1 MTDILHKMPDS
12 SFRFS
17 IDRGGTFTD
26 VYAEVPGEPGFR
38 VVKLLSEDPQN
49 YADAPREGIRRIM
62 ESVNGK
68 SLPKESV
75 SGPSSFSAENIEWI
89 RMGTTVATN
98 ALLERKGE
106 KTVLVTTKGFR
117 DLLQIGNQ
125 SRPKIFDLEI
135 RKLELLYEEVIEVD
149 ERVRILKKASSERNI
164 SAPEI
169 VEGTTGERFEVLT
182 KPNLKELRNQ
192 LKNIYKKG
200 IRAVA
205 VVFLHSYAFKEHECQ
220 VGEIARDI
228 GFNQISLSHEVM
240 PMVKMVARGDT
251 TTVDAY
257 LTPHIRNYLD
267 SFRSGFSDNL
277 KNTKLFFMQ
286 SDGGLTDSANFNGS
300 NAILSGPAGGVVGY
314 AMTTELGQPVIG
326 FDMGGTSTDVSRYGD
341 DYELVHETETAGVRI
356 QAPQMYIETVAA
368 GGGSRLF
375 FRNGLFEVGPE
386 SAGAHPGPVCYRKG
400 GHLAVTDVNL
410 MLGRLHP
417 DYFPKIFGTN
427 ENEALDLE
435 ASRKVI
441 KKLTAEINKYSK
453 KKNLPDMAPE
463 EVALGFLRV
472 ANEVMVRPIREIS
485 VMRGFDIKEHALAC
499 FGGAAGQHA
508 CAIARELGISKIFI
522 HRFAGILSAYGMG
535 LADIVVEKQQPSA
548 SILSEG
554 ETDIIQKKLQK
565 KLDSLADE
573 AKKELIKQGYK
584 PEQIQIICY
593 LNLRYQGTDTAMMIP
608 EPDRKGSLHSEA
620 AKERFKSSKS
630 SQDLKGNIQTHPDYV
645 KAFRKIYRREFGF
658 DLIGREI
665 IVDDLRVRAV
675 AKSPGLEKF
684 PLAKQSGSPVP
695 ENHTRCYFISEE
707 SGTGSWHDTPIF
719 MLEKLGAGM
728 SIDGPAIVMQDT
740 STILIEPGCSSEITQ
755 YGDIVITVATKSYLE
770 IGTQADPVQVSIF
783 GNLFMS
789 IAEQMGRTLQRT
801 AISTNIKERLDF
813 SCAIFDETGG
823 LVANAPHQPVHLG
836 AMSEAVRQQAKLQG
850 KLLKRGDVLL
860 TNHPI
865 AGGSHLPDITVITPV
880 WQVQGSGAAENRS
893 SFNRPI
899 FYVASRGHHADIGG
913 ISPGSMPP
921 FSRELKEEGACIKT
935 FKLVENGVFNEEGIT
950 VLLQS
955 PGKIK
960 RKSGETAIS
969 GTRLLSDNLSDL
981 RAQVA
986 ANQRGIDLL
995 LEMVEH
1001 FTMEKTP
1008 GLQIVQAYMHHIQ
1021 SNAEEAVRNMLK
1033 ELSLREGLAEVDTVE
1048 ASDFLDDGSELF
1060 LRLTIDRRDGSA
1072 IFDFTGTGPE
1082 LWGNLN
1088 APRAVTH
1095 SAILYSLR
1103 CLIDQGIPL
1112 NQGCL
1117 NPIKVIIEE
1126 GSLLAPSENAAV
1138 VGGNVLTSQR
1148 ITDVILKAFR
1158 ACAASQGCMNN
1169 FTFGNDNFGYY
1180 ETIGGGAGAG
1190 PDWHG
1195 QSGVHTH
1202 MTNTRITDPE
1212 ILERRYPVMLRE
1224 FSIRN
1229 NSGGSGIYSGGNG
1242 LVREVEF
1249 LEPLNTAIL
1258 SERRVHQP
1266 YGLNGGEPGRCG
1278 RNLFIRNDGS
1288 MLHLGGKNEISAEPG
1303 DRIRI
1308 ETPGGGGYGKK

>member
-1 MTDILHKMPDS
+1 MADP

-26 VYAEVPGEPGFR
+26 VYAEVPGESGFR

-49 YADAPREGIRRIM
+49 YPDAPREGIRRIL
-62 ESVNGK
+62 EAVTGETF
-68 SLPKESV
+68 PKES
-75 SGPSSFSAENIEWI
+75 FNADKIEWI

-98 ALLERKGE
+98 ALLERKGA
-106 KTVLVTTKGFR
+106 KTTLVTTKGFC

-135 RKLELLYEEVIEVD
+135 SKLDLLYEEVVEVD
-149 ERVRILKKASSERNI
+149 ERVRIVREDEKNSQDSRL
-164 SAPEI
+164 EI
-169 VEGTTGERFEVLT
+169 VEGTTGEEFAVLAKPDLAVVRQELNAVFE
-182 KPNLKELRNQ
+182 
-192 LKNIYKKG
+192 KG

-205 VVFLHSYAFKEHECQ
+205 VVFLHAYAFPEHERQ
-220 VGEIARDI
+220 IGVIAREI
-228 GFNQISLSHEVM
+228 GFEQISLSHEVM

-257 LTPHIRNYLD
+257 LTPHIRNYLQ

-277 KNTKLFFMQ
+277 ENSQLLFMQ
-286 SDGGLTDSANFNGS
+286 SDGGLTDSGKFKGS

-314 AMTTELGQPVIG
+314 AVTTDLGQPVIG
-326 FDMGGTSTDVSRYGD
+326 FDMGGTSTDVSRFGD

-356 QAPQMYIETVAA
+356 QAPQMHIKTVAA

-386 SAGAHPGPVCYRKG
+386 SAGAHPGPVCYRKDG
-400 GHLAVTDVNL
+400 YLAVTDANL
-410 MLGRLHP
+410 VLGRLHP
-417 DYFPKIFGTN
+417 NYFPKIFGPN
-427 ENEALDLE
+427 ENEALDLD
-435 ASRKVI
+435 ASRKAFEKI
-441 KKLTAEINKYSK
+441 TAEINAYSK
-453 KKNLPDMAPE
+453 ERELPEMSQE

-499 FGGAAGQHA
+499 FGGAGGQHA
-508 CAIARELGISKIFI
+508 CSIARELGISKIFI
-522 HRFAGILSAYGMG
+522 HRFSGILSAYGMG
-535 LADIVVEKQQPSA
+535 LADIVVEKQEPSA
-548 SILSEG
+548 LVLPENKEG
-554 ETDIIQKKLQK
+554 EVFKNLLKNLEKLSS
-565 KLDSLADE
+565 D
-573 AKKELIKQGYK
+573 AKTELLGQGYK
-584 PEQIQIICY
+584 AEQIEIKRY
-593 LNLRYQGTDTAMMIP
+593 LNLRYQGTDTALMTS
-608 EPDRKGSLHSEA
+608 EPDEVLNYDTANTNCELAVSESSSELQKNS
-620 AKERFKSSKS
+620 AKF
-630 SQDLKGNIQTHPDYV
+630 PDYV
-645 KAFRKIYRREFGF
+645 GAFRQTYLREFGF
-658 DLIGREI
+658 DLTGRKI

-675 AKSPGLEKF
+675 AKSPGLQKY
-684 PLAKQSGSPVP
+684 PLAKKDGTP
-695 ENHTRCYFISEE
+695 EAVDQTKCYFMSES
-707 SGTGSWHDTPIF
+707 SGCGAWQETPIYR
-719 MLEKLGAGM
+719 LENLGAGQQLQ
-728 SIDGPAIVMQDT
+728 GPAIVMQNT
-740 STILIEPGCSSEITQ
+740 STILVEPECTAEITE
-755 YGDIVITVATKSYLE
+755 YGDVVLSVETKTFKE

-801 AISTNIKERLDF
+801 AISTNIKERHDF
-813 SCAIFDETGG
+813 SCAIFDDTGG

-836 AMSEAVRQQAKLQG
+836 AMSEAVRQQVKLQG
-850 KLLKRGDVLL
+850 KTLKEGDVLL

-865 AGGSHLPDITVITPV
+865 AGGSHLPDITIVTPV
-880 WQVQGSGAAENRS
+880 WQNGKA
-893 SFNRPI
+893 I
-899 FYVASRGHHADIGG
+899 FYIASRGHHADIGG

-935 FKLVENGVFNEEGIT
+935 FKLVENGFFNEAGIT
-950 VLLQS
+950 ERLLA
-955 PGKIK
+955 PGKIT
-960 RKSGETAIS
+960 RKTGEPAIS

-981 RAQVA
+981 KAQVA

-1001 FTMEKTP
+1001 YTLEV
-1008 GLQIVQAYMHHIQ
+1008 VQAYMQHIQ
-1021 SNAEEAVRNMLK
+1021 TNAEEAVRNMLK
-1033 ELSLREGLAEVDTVE
+1033 ALSKREGLAEVDIVN
-1048 ASDFLDDGSELF
+1048 ANDFLDDGSEIV

-1103 CLIDQGIPL
+1103 CLVDQEIPL

-1117 NPIKVIIEE
+1117 NPIQVIIED

-1169 FTFGNDNFGYY
+1169 FTFGNENFGYY

-1224 FSIRN
+1224 FSIRK
-1229 NSGGSGIYSGGNG
+1229 NSGGSGKFIGGDG

-1249 LEPLNTAIL
+1249 LEPLNAAIL
-1258 SERRVHQP
+1258 SERRVHRP
-1266 YGLNGGEPGRCG
+1266 YGLNGGESGKSG
-1278 RNLFIRNDGS
+1278 RNLFFRKDGTT
-1288 MLHLGGKNEISAEPG
+1288 LFLGGKNEIHAEAG
-1303 DRIRI
+1303 ERIRI
-1308 ETPGGGGYGKK
+1308 ETPGGGGYGKSDS

>member
-1 MTDILHKMPDS
+1 MVSS

-26 VYAEVPGEPGFR
+26 VYAEVPGESGFR

-49 YADAPREGIRRIM
+49 YPDAPREGMRRIL
-62 ESVNGK
+62 EAVTGETF
-68 SLPKESV
+68 PKES
-75 SGPSSFSAENIEWI
+75 FNADKIEWI

-98 ALLERKGE
+98 ALLERKGA
-106 KTVLVTTKGFR
+106 KTTLVTTKGFR

-135 RKLELLYEEVIEVD
+135 SKLDLLYEEVVEVD
-149 ERVRILKKASSERNI
+149 ERVRIVREDEKSSHN
-164 SAPEI
+164 SGLEI
-169 VEGTTGERFEVLT
+169 VEGTTGEKFAVLAKPDLAVVRQELNAVFE
-182 KPNLKELRNQ
+182 
-192 LKNIYKKG
+192 KG

-205 VVFLHSYAFKEHECQ
+205 VVFLHAYAFPEHERQ
-220 VGEIARDI
+220 IGVIAREI
-228 GFNQISLSHEVM
+228 GFEQISLSHEVM

-257 LTPHIRNYLD
+257 LTPHIRNYLQ

-277 KNTKLFFMQ
+277 EKTQLLFMQ
-286 SDGGLTDSANFNGS
+286 SDGGLTDSGKFKGS

-314 AMTTELGQPVIG
+314 AVTTDLGQPVIG

-356 QAPQMYIETVAA
+356 QAPQMHIKTVAA

-386 SAGAHPGPVCYRKG
+386 SAGAHPGPVCYRKEG
-400 GHLAVTDVNL
+400 YLAVTDANL
-410 MLGRLHP
+410 VLGRLHP
-417 DYFPKIFGTN
+417 QYFPKIFGPN
-427 ENEALDLE
+427 ENEALDLD
-435 ASRKVI
+435 ASRNAFEKI
-441 KKLTAEINKYSK
+441 TAEINEYSK
-453 KKNLPDMAPE
+453 ERELPEMSLE

-499 FGGAAGQHA
+499 FGGAGGQHA
-508 CAIARELGISKIFI
+508 CSIARELGISKIFI
-522 HRFAGILSAYGMG
+522 HRFSGILSAYGMG
-535 LADIVVEKQQPSA
+535 LADIVVEKQEPSA
-548 SILSEG
+548 HVLPENKENDVFKNLLKNLEKLSSDAKTE
-554 ETDIIQKKLQK
+554 L
-565 KLDSLADE
+565 LA
-573 AKKELIKQGYK
+573 QGYK
-584 PEQIQIICY
+584 AEQIEIKRY
-593 LNLRYQGTDTAMMIP
+593 LNLRYQGTDTALMIS
-608 EPDRKGSLHSEA
+608 EPDEVSNYDTGNTNCELGISE
-620 AKERFKSSKS
+620 SSSELQKNTT
-630 SQDLKGNIQTHPDYV
+630 KFPDYV
-645 KAFRKIYRREFGF
+645 SAFRQTYLREFGF
-658 DLIGREI
+658 DLTGREI

-675 AKSPGLEKF
+675 AKSPGLQKY
-684 PLAKQSGSPVP
+684 PLAKKDGTPGAVEQ
-695 ENHTRCYFISEE
+695 TKCYFMSES
-707 SGTGSWHDTPIF
+707 SGCGAWQETPIYR
-719 MLEKLGAGM
+719 LENLGAGQQLR
-728 SIDGPAIVMQDT
+728 GPVIVMQNT
-740 STILIEPGCSSEITQ
+740 STILVEPGCSAEITE
-755 YGDIVITVATKSYLE
+755 YGDVVLSVETRTFRE

-801 AISTNIKERLDF
+801 AISTNIKERHDF

-836 AMSEAVRQQAKLQG
+836 AMSEAVRQQVKLQG
-850 KLLKRGDVLL
+850 KTLKVGDVLL

-865 AGGSHLPDITVITPV
+865 AGGSHLPDITVVTPV
-880 WQVQGSGAAENRS
+880 WQNGEA
-893 SFNRPI
+893 I
-899 FYVASRGHHADIGG
+899 FYIASRGHHADIGG

-921 FSRELKEEGACIKT
+921 FSRTLKEEGACIKT
-935 FKLVENGVFNEEGIT
+935 FKLVENGIFNEAGIT
-950 VLLQS
+950 ELLLA
-955 PGKIK
+955 PGKIT
-960 RKSGETAIS
+960 RKPGEPAIS

-981 RAQVA
+981 KAQVA
-986 ANQRGIDLL
+986 ANQRGVDLQ

-1001 FTMEKTP
+1001 YSLEV
-1008 GLQIVQAYMHHIQ
+1008 VQAYMHHIQ
-1021 SNAEEAVRNMLK
+1021 TNAEEAVRNMLK
-1033 ELSLREGLAEVDTVE
+1033 ALSEREGLAEVDTVK
-1048 ASDFLDDGSELF
+1048 ANDFLDDGSEIILH
-1060 LRLTIDRRDGSA
+1060 LTIDRRDGSA

-1103 CLIDQGIPL
+1103 CLIDQEIPL

-1117 NPIKVIIEE
+1117 NPIQVIIED

-1169 FTFGNDNFGYY
+1169 FTFGNENFGYY
-1180 ETIGGGAGAG
+1180 ETMGGGAGAG
-1190 PDWHG
+1190 PHWHG

-1224 FSIRN
+1224 FSVRK
-1229 NSGGSGIYSGGNG
+1229 NSGGSGKFIGGDG

-1249 LEPLNTAIL
+1249 LEPLNAAIL

-1266 YGLNGGEPGRCG
+1266 YGLNSGEPGKSG
-1278 RNLFIRNDGS
+1278 LNLFFRKDGTI
-1288 MLHLGGKNEISAEPG
+1288 LFLGGKNEIHAETG

-1308 ETPGGGGYGKK
+1308 ETPGGGGYGRPDSF

>member
-1 MTDILHKMPDS
+1 MTAP

-26 VYAEVPGEPGFR
+26 VYAEVPGESGFR

-49 YADAPREGIRRIM
+49 YPDAPREGIRRIL
-62 ESVNGK
+62 ESVTGETF
-68 SLPKESV
+68 PKES
-75 SGPSSFSAENIEWI
+75 FNAEKIEWI

-98 ALLERKGE
+98 ALLERKGA
-106 KTVLVTTKGFR
+106 KTALVTTKGFR

-125 SRPKIFDLEI
+125 SRAKIFDLKI
-135 RKLELLYEEVIEVD
+135 QKLDLLYEEVIEVN
-149 ERVRILKKASSERNI
+149 ERVRIFKNSGNSKLDSGL
-164 SAPEI
+164 EI
-169 VEGTTGERFEVLT
+169 VEGTTGEQFAVLAKPDLVVVRQELKAVFE
-182 KPNLKELRNQ
+182 
-192 LKNIYKKG
+192 KG

-205 VVFLHSYAFKEHECQ
+205 VVFLHAYAFPEHERQ
-220 VGEIARDI
+220 IGVIAREI
-228 GFNQISLSHEVM
+228 GFEQISLSHEVM

-257 LTPHIRNYLD
+257 LTPHIRNYLE

-277 KNTKLFFMQ
+277 EKTQLLFMQ
-286 SDGGLTDSANFNGS
+286 SDGGLTDSGNFKGS

-314 AMTTELGQPVIG
+314 AMTTDLGQPVIG

-356 QAPQMYIETVAA
+356 QAPQMHIKTVAA

-386 SAGAHPGPVCYRKG
+386 SAGAHPGPVCYRKDG
-400 GHLAVTDVNL
+400 YLAVTDANL
-410 MLGRLHP
+410 VLGRLHP
-417 DYFPKIFGTN
+417 EYFPKIFGTN

-435 ASRKVI
+435 ASRKSFEKI
-441 KKLTAEINKYSK
+441 TAEINVYSRERD
-453 KKNLPDMAPE
+453 LPELSKE

-485 VMRGFDIKEHALAC
+485 VMRGFDIKEHVLAC
-499 FGGAAGQHA
+499 FGGAGGQHA
-508 CAIARELGISKIFI
+508 CSIARELGLSKIFI
-522 HRFAGILSAYGMG
+522 HRFSGILSAYGMG
-535 LADIVVEKQQPSA
+535 LADIVVEKQEPA
-548 SILSEG
+548 ALVLTE
-554 ETDIIQKKLQK
+554 DKKDNGLK
-565 KLDSLADE
+565 NLLINLENLAAD
-573 AKKELIKQGYK
+573 AKTELLAQGYK
-584 PEQIQIICY
+584 TEQIEIKRY
-593 LNLRYQGTDTAMMIP
+593 LNLRYQGTDTALMIP
-608 EPDRKGSLHSEA
+608 EADSVSNYDTGIANCELGISESSPELQKN
-620 AKERFKSSKS
+620 AKKF
-630 SQDLKGNIQTHPDYV
+630 PDYV
-645 KAFRKIYRREFGF
+645 STFRETYRREFGF
-658 DLIGREI
+658 ELTGREI

-675 AKSPGLEKF
+675 AKSPGLQKF
-684 PLAKQSGSPVP
+684 TLAKKDGTPEAVDQTKCYFMSESSGS
-695 ENHTRCYFISEE
+695 
-707 SGTGSWHDTPIF
+707 GSWQQTPIYR
-719 MLEKLGAGM
+719 LENLGAGQHFQ
-728 SIDGPAIVMQDT
+728 GPAIVMQNT
-740 STILIEPGCSSEITQ
+740 STILVEPGCTAEITE
-755 YGDIVITVATKSYLE
+755 YGDVVLNVETKTFRE

-801 AISTNIKERLDF
+801 AISTNIKERHDF
-813 SCAIFDETGG
+813 SCAIFDESGG

-836 AMSEAVRQQAKLQG
+836 AMSEAVRQQVKLQG
-850 KLLKRGDVLL
+850 KMLKVGDVLL

-865 AGGSHLPDITVITPV
+865 AGGSHLPDITIVTPV
-880 WQVQGSGAAENRS
+880 WKDGKA
-893 SFNRPI
+893 I
-899 FYVASRGHHADIGG
+899 FYIASRGHHADIGG

-935 FKLVENGVFNEEGIT
+935 FKLVENGIFNEAGIT
-950 VLLQS
+950 ELLLA

-960 RKSGETAIS
+960 RNPGEPAIS

-981 RAQVA
+981 KAQVA

-1001 FTMEKTP
+1001 YSLEV
-1008 GLQIVQAYMHHIQ
+1008 VQAYMHHIQ
-1021 SNAEEAVRNMLK
+1021 TNAEEAVRNMLK
-1033 ELSLREGLAEVDTVE
+1033 ALSKREGLAEVDTVE
-1048 ASDFLDDGSELF
+1048 ANDFLDDGSEIV

-1072 IFDFTGTGPE
+1072 IFDFSGTGPE

-1103 CLIDQGIPL
+1103 CLIDQEIPL

-1117 NPIKVIIEE
+1117 NPIQVIIED

-1169 FTFGNDNFGYY
+1169 FTFGNENFGYY
-1180 ETIGGGAGAG
+1180 ETMGGGAGAG

-1212 ILERRYPVMLRE
+1212 ILERRYPVMLCE
-1224 FSIRN
+1224 FSIRK
-1229 NSGGSGIYSGGNG
+1229 NSGGSGKFKGGDG

-1249 LEPLNTAIL
+1249 LEPLNAAIL
-1258 SERRVHQP
+1258 SERRVHRP
-1266 YGLNGGEPGRCG
+1266 YGLNGGESGKCG
-1278 RNLFIRNDGS
+1278 RNLFFRKDGS
-1288 MLHLGGKNEISAEPG
+1288 TLFLGGKNEIRAEAG
-1303 DRIRI
+1303 ERIRI
-1308 ETPGGGGYGKK
+1308 ETPGGGGYGKVDS

>member
-1 MTDILHKMPDS
+1 MVSS

-26 VYAEVPGEPGFR
+26 VYAEVPGESGFR

-49 YADAPREGIRRIM
+49 YPDAPREGIRRIL
-62 ESVNGK
+62 EAVTGETF
-68 SLPKESV
+68 PKES
-75 SGPSSFSAENIEWI
+75 FNADKIEWI

-98 ALLERKGE
+98 ALLERKGA
-106 KTVLVTTKGFR
+106 KTTLVTTKGFR

-135 RKLELLYEEVIEVD
+135 SKLDLLYEEVVEVD
-149 ERVRILKKASSERNI
+149 ERVRIVREDEKSSHD
-164 SAPEI
+164 SGLEI
-169 VEGTTGERFEVLT
+169 LEGTTGEKFAVLAKPDLAVVRQELNAVFE
-182 KPNLKELRNQ
+182 
-192 LKNIYKKG
+192 KG

-205 VVFLHSYAFKEHECQ
+205 VVFLHAYAFPEHERQ
-220 VGEIARDI
+220 IGVIAREI
-228 GFNQISLSHEVM
+228 GFEQISLSHEVM

-257 LTPHIRNYLD
+257 LTPHIRNYLQ

-277 KNTKLFFMQ
+277 EKTQLLFMQ
-286 SDGGLTDSANFNGS
+286 SDGGLTDSGKFKGS

-314 AMTTELGQPVIG
+314 AVTTDLGQPVIG

-356 QAPQMYIETVAA
+356 QAPQMHIKTVAA

-386 SAGAHPGPVCYRKG
+386 SAGAHPGPVCYRKEG
-400 GHLAVTDVNL
+400 YLAVTDANL
-410 MLGRLHP
+410 VLGRLHP
-417 DYFPKIFGTN
+417 QYFPKIFGPN
-427 ENEALDLE
+427 ENEALDLD
-435 ASRKVI
+435 ASRNAFEKI
-441 KKLTAEINKYSK
+441 TAEINEYSK
-453 KKNLPDMAPE
+453 ERELPEMSLE

-485 VMRGFDIKEHALAC
+485 VMRGFDIKEHVLAC
-499 FGGAAGQHA
+499 FGGAGGQHA
-508 CAIARELGISKIFI
+508 CSIARELGISKIFI
-522 HRFAGILSAYGMG
+522 HRFSGILSAYGMG
-535 LADIVVEKQQPSA
+535 LADIVVEKQEPSA
-548 SILSEG
+548 LVLPENKENDVFKNLLKNLEKLSSDAKTE
-554 ETDIIQKKLQK
+554 L
-565 KLDSLADE
+565 LA
-573 AKKELIKQGYK
+573 QGYK
-584 PEQIQIICY
+584 AEQIEIKRY
-593 LNLRYQGTDTAMMIP
+593 LNLRYQGTDTALMIS
-608 EPDRKGSLHSEA
+608 EPDKVSNYDTGNTNCELGISESSSELQKNT
-620 AKERFKSSKS
+620 AKF
-630 SQDLKGNIQTHPDYV
+630 PDYV
-645 KAFRKIYRREFGF
+645 SAFRQTYLREFGF
-658 DLIGREI
+658 DLTGREI

-675 AKSPGLEKF
+675 AKSPGLQKY
-684 PLAKQSGSPVP
+684 PLAEKDGTPGAVEQ
-695 ENHTRCYFISEE
+695 TKCYFMSES
-707 SGTGSWHDTPIF
+707 SGCGAWQETPIYL
-719 MLEKLGAGM
+719 LENLGAGQQLR
-728 SIDGPAIVMQDT
+728 GPVIVMQNT
-740 STILIEPGCSSEITQ
+740 STILVEPGCSAEVTE
-755 YGDIVITVATKSYLE
+755 YGDVVLSVETRTFRE

-801 AISTNIKERLDF
+801 AISTNIKERHDF

-836 AMSEAVRQQAKLQG
+836 AMSEAVRQQVKLQG
-850 KLLKRGDVLL
+850 ETLKVGDVLL

-865 AGGSHLPDITVITPV
+865 AGGSHLPDITVVTPV
-880 WQVQGSGAAENRS
+880 WQNGEA
-893 SFNRPI
+893 I
-899 FYVASRGHHADIGG
+899 FYIASRGHHADIGG

-921 FSRELKEEGACIKT
+921 FSRTLKEEGACIKT
-935 FKLVENGVFNEEGIT
+935 FKLVENGIFNEAGIT
-950 VLLQS
+950 ELLQA
-955 PGKIK
+955 PGKIT
-960 RKSGETAIS
+960 RKPGEPAIS

-981 RAQVA
+981 KAQVA
-986 ANQRGIDLL
+986 ANQRGVDLL

-1001 FTMEKTP
+1001 YSLEV
-1008 GLQIVQAYMHHIQ
+1008 VQAYMHHIQ
-1021 SNAEEAVRNMLK
+1021 TNAEEAVRSMLK
-1033 ELSLREGLAEVDTVE
+1033 ALSVREGLAEVDTVK
-1048 ASDFLDDGSELF
+1048 ANDFLDDGSEIVL
-1060 LRLTIDRRDGSA
+1060 LLTIDHRDGSA
-1072 IFDFTGTGPE
+1072 IFDFSGTGPE

-1103 CLIDQGIPL
+1103 CLIDQEIPL

-1117 NPIKVIIEE
+1117 NPIQVIIED

-1169 FTFGNDNFGYY
+1169 FTFGNENFGYY
-1180 ETIGGGAGAG
+1180 ETMGGGAGAG

-1224 FSIRN
+1224 FSVRK
-1229 NSGGSGIYSGGNG
+1229 NSGGSGKFIGGDG

-1249 LEPLNTAIL
+1249 LEELNAAIL

-1266 YGLNGGEPGRCG
+1266 YGQNGGEPGKSG
-1278 RNLFIRNDGS
+1278 LNLFFRKDGTI
-1288 MLHLGGKNEISAEPG
+1288 LFLGGKNEIHAETG

-1308 ETPGGGGYGKK
+1308 ETPGGGGYGRPDSF

>member
-1 MTDILHKMPDS
+1 MVSS

-26 VYAEVPGEPGFR
+26 VYAEVPGESGFR

-49 YADAPREGIRRIM
+49 YPDAPREGMRRIL
-62 ESVNGK
+62 EAVTGETF
-68 SLPKESV
+68 PKES
-75 SGPSSFSAENIEWI
+75 FNADKIEWI

-98 ALLERKGE
+98 ALLERKGA
-106 KTVLVTTKGFR
+106 KTTLVTTKGFR

-135 RKLELLYEEVIEVD
+135 SKLDLLYEEVVEVD
-149 ERVRILKKASSERNI
+149 ERVRIVREDEKSSHN
-164 SAPEI
+164 SGLEI
-169 VEGTTGERFEVLT
+169 VEGTTGEKFAILAKPDLAVVRQELNAVFE
-182 KPNLKELRNQ
+182 
-192 LKNIYKKG
+192 KG

-205 VVFLHSYAFKEHECQ
+205 VVFLHAYAFPEHERQ
-220 VGEIARDI
+220 IGVIAREI
-228 GFNQISLSHEVM
+228 GFEQISLSHEVM

-257 LTPHIRNYLD
+257 LTPHIRNYLQ

-277 KNTKLFFMQ
+277 EKTQLLFMQ
-286 SDGGLTDSANFNGS
+286 SDGGLTDSGKFKGS

-314 AMTTELGQPVIG
+314 AVTTDLGQPVIG

-356 QAPQMYIETVAA
+356 QAPQMHIKTVAA

-386 SAGAHPGPVCYRKG
+386 SAGAHPGPVCYRKEG
-400 GHLAVTDVNL
+400 YLAVTDANL
-410 MLGRLHP
+410 VLGRLHP
-417 DYFPKIFGTN
+417 QYFPKIFGPN
-427 ENEALDLE
+427 ENEALDLD
-435 ASRKVI
+435 ASRNAFEKI
-441 KKLTAEINKYSK
+441 TAEINEYSK
-453 KKNLPDMAPE
+453 ERELPEMSLE

-499 FGGAAGQHA
+499 FGGAGGQHA
-508 CAIARELGISKIFI
+508 CSIARELGISKIFI
-522 HRFAGILSAYGMG
+522 HRFSGILSAYGMG
-535 LADIVVEKQQPSA
+535 LADIVVEKQEPSA
-548 SILSEG
+548 HVLPENK
-554 ETDIIQKKLQK
+554 ENDVFKNLLKNLKKLSSDAK
-565 KLDSLADE
+565 TELLA
-573 AKKELIKQGYK
+573 QGYK
-584 PEQIQIICY
+584 AEQIEIKRY
-593 LNLRYQGTDTAMMIP
+593 LNLRYQGTDTALMIS
-608 EPDRKGSLHSEA
+608 EPDEVLNYDTGNTNCELGISE
-620 AKERFKSSKS
+620 SSSELQKNTT
-630 SQDLKGNIQTHPDYV
+630 KFPDYV
-645 KAFRKIYRREFGF
+645 SAFRQTYLREFGF
-658 DLIGREI
+658 DLTGREI

-675 AKSPGLEKF
+675 AKSPGLQKY
-684 PLAKQSGSPVP
+684 PLAKKDGTPGALEQ
-695 ENHTRCYFISEE
+695 TKCYFMSES
-707 SGTGSWHDTPIF
+707 SGCGAWQETPIYR
-719 MLEKLGAGM
+719 LENLGAGQQLR
-728 SIDGPAIVMQDT
+728 GPVIVMQNT
-740 STILIEPGCSSEITQ
+740 STILVEPGCSGEITE
-755 YGDIVITVATKSYLE
+755 YGDVVLSVETRTFRE

-801 AISTNIKERLDF
+801 AISTNIKERHDF

-836 AMSEAVRQQAKLQG
+836 AMSEAVRQQVKLQG
-850 KLLKRGDVLL
+850 KTLKVGDVLL

-865 AGGSHLPDITVITPV
+865 AGGSHLPDITVVTPV
-880 WQVQGSGAAENRS
+880 WQNGEA
-893 SFNRPI
+893 I
-899 FYVASRGHHADIGG
+899 FYIASRGHHADIGG

-921 FSRELKEEGACIKT
+921 FSRTLKEEGACIKT
-935 FKLVENGVFNEEGIT
+935 FKLVENGIFNEAGIT
-950 VLLQS
+950 ELLLA
-955 PGKIK
+955 PGKII
-960 RKSGETAIS
+960 RKPGEPAIS

-981 RAQVA
+981 KAQVA
-986 ANQRGIDLL
+986 ANQRGVDLL

-1001 FTMEKTP
+1001 YSLEV
-1008 GLQIVQAYMHHIQ
+1008 VQAYMHHIQ
-1021 SNAEEAVRNMLK
+1021 TNAEEAVRSMLK
-1033 ELSLREGLAEVDTVE
+1033 ALSVREGLAEVDTVK
-1048 ASDFLDDGSELF
+1048 ANDFLDDGSEIVL
-1060 LRLTIDRRDGSA
+1060 LLTIDHREGSA
-1072 IFDFTGTGPE
+1072 IFDFSGTGPE
-1082 LWGNLN
+1082 IWGNLN
-1088 APRAVTH
+1088 APRAVTQ

-1103 CLIDQGIPL
+1103 CLIDQEIPL

-1117 NPIKVIIEE
+1117 NPIQVIIED

-1169 FTFGNDNFGYY
+1169 FTFGNENFGYY
-1180 ETIGGGAGAG
+1180 ETMGGGAGAG
-1190 PDWHG
+1190 PHWHG

-1224 FSIRN
+1224 FSVRK
-1229 NSGGSGIYSGGNG
+1229 NSGGSGKFIGGDG

-1249 LEPLNTAIL
+1249 LEPLNAAIL

-1266 YGLNGGEPGRCG
+1266 YGLNSGEPGKSG
-1278 RNLFIRNDGS
+1278 LNLFFRNDGTI
-1288 MLHLGGKNEISAEPG
+1288 LFLGGKNEIHAETG

-1308 ETPGGGGYGKK
+1308 ETPGGGGYGKLDSF

>member
-1 MTDILHKMPDS
+1 MTAP

-26 VYAEVPGEPGFR
+26 VYAEVPGESGFR

-49 YADAPREGIRRIM
+49 YPDAPREGIRRIL
-62 ESVNGK
+62 ESVTGETF
-68 SLPKESV
+68 PKES
-75 SGPSSFSAENIEWI
+75 FNAENIEWI

-98 ALLERKGE
+98 ALLERKGA
-106 KTVLVTTKGFR
+106 KTALVTTKGFR

-125 SRPKIFDLEI
+125 SRAKIFDLEI
-135 RKLELLYEEVIEVD
+135 RKLDLLYEEVIEVD
-149 ERVRILKKASSERNI
+149 ERVRIFKNSGNSKLDSGL
-164 SAPEI
+164 EI
-169 VEGTTGERFEVLT
+169 VEGTTGEQFAVLAKPDLVVVRQELKAVFE
-182 KPNLKELRNQ
+182 
-192 LKNIYKKG
+192 KG

-205 VVFLHSYAFKEHECQ
+205 VVFLHAYAFPEHERQ
-220 VGEIARDI
+220 IGVIAREI
-228 GFNQISLSHEVM
+228 GFEQISLSHEVM

-257 LTPHIRNYLD
+257 LTPHIRNYLE

-277 KNTKLFFMQ
+277 EKTQLLFMQ
-286 SDGGLTDSANFNGS
+286 SDGGLTDSGNFKGS

-314 AMTTELGQPVIG
+314 AMTTDLGQPVIG

-356 QAPQMYIETVAA
+356 QAPQMHIKTVAA

-386 SAGAHPGPVCYRKG
+386 SAGAHPGPVCYRKDG
-400 GHLAVTDVNL
+400 YLAVTDANL
-410 MLGRLHP
+410 VLGRLHP
-417 DYFPKIFGTN
+417 EYFPKIFGTN

-435 ASRKVI
+435 ASRKSFEKI
-441 KKLTAEINKYSK
+441 TAEINVYSRERD
-453 KKNLPDMAPE
+453 LPELSKE

-485 VMRGFDIKEHALAC
+485 VMRGFDIKEHVLAC
-499 FGGAAGQHA
+499 FGGAGGQHA
-508 CAIARELGISKIFI
+508 CSIARELGLSKIFI
-522 HRFAGILSAYGMG
+522 HRFSGILSAYGMG
-535 LADIVVEKQQPSA
+535 LADIVVEKQEPA
-548 SILSEG
+548 ALVLTE
-554 ETDIIQKKLQK
+554 DKKDNGLK
-565 KLDSLADE
+565 NLLINLENLAAD
-573 AKKELIKQGYK
+573 AKTELLAQGYK
-584 PEQIQIICY
+584 TEQIEIKRY
-593 LNLRYQGTDTAMMIP
+593 LNLRYQGTDTALMIP
-608 EPDRKGSLHSEA
+608 EPDSIANYETGITNCELGISDSSPELRKNAE
-620 AKERFKSSKS
+620 KF
-630 SQDLKGNIQTHPDYV
+630 PDYV
-645 KAFRKIYRREFGF
+645 GAFRETYLREFGF
-658 DLIGREI
+658 DLTGREI

-675 AKSPGLEKF
+675 ANSPGLQKY
-684 PLAKQSGSPVP
+684 PLAKKDGTP
-695 ENHTRCYFISEE
+695 EVVDQTKCYFISES
-707 SGTGSWHDTPIF
+707 SGSGSWEETPIYR
-719 MLEKLGAGM
+719 LENLGAGQHLQ
-728 SIDGPAIVMQDT
+728 GPAIVMQNT
-740 STILIEPGCSSEITQ
+740 STILVEPGCTAEITE
-755 YGDIVITVATKSYLE
+755 YGDVVLNVETKTFRE

-801 AISTNIKERLDF
+801 AISTNIKERHDF
-813 SCAIFDETGG
+813 SCAIFDESGG

-836 AMSEAVRQQAKLQG
+836 AMSEAVRQQVKLQG
-850 KLLKRGDVLL
+850 KMLKVGDVLL

-865 AGGSHLPDITVITPV
+865 AGGSHLPDITIVTPV
-880 WQVQGSGAAENRS
+880 WKGGKA
-893 SFNRPI
+893 I
-899 FYVASRGHHADIGG
+899 FYIASRGHHADIGG

-935 FKLVENGVFNEEGIT
+935 FKLVENGIFNEAGIT
-950 VLLQS
+950 ELLLA

-960 RKSGETAIS
+960 RNPGEPAIS

-981 RAQVA
+981 KAQVA

-1001 FTMEKTP
+1001 YSLEV
-1008 GLQIVQAYMHHIQ
+1008 VQAYMHHIQ
-1021 SNAEEAVRNMLK
+1021 TNAEEAVRNMLK
-1033 ELSLREGLAEVDTVE
+1033 ALSKREGLTEVDTVE
-1048 ASDFLDDGSELF
+1048 ANDFLDDGSEIV

-1072 IFDFTGTGPE
+1072 IFDFSGTGPE

-1103 CLIDQGIPL
+1103 CLIDQEIPL

-1117 NPIKVIIEE
+1117 NPIQVIIED

-1169 FTFGNDNFGYY
+1169 FTFGNENFGYY
-1180 ETIGGGAGAG
+1180 ETMGGGAGAG

-1212 ILERRYPVMLRE
+1212 ILERRYPVRLCE
-1224 FSIRN
+1224 FSIRK
-1229 NSGGSGIYSGGNG
+1229 NSGGSGKFKGGDG

-1249 LEPLNTAIL
+1249 LEPLNAAIL
-1258 SERRVHQP
+1258 SERRVHRP
-1266 YGLNGGEPGRCG
+1266 YGLNGGESGKCG
-1278 RNLFIRNDGS
+1278 RNLFFRKDGS
-1288 MLHLGGKNEISAEPG
+1288 TLFLGGKNEIRAEAG
-1303 DRIRI
+1303 ERIRI
-1308 ETPGGGGYGKK
+1308 ETPGGGGYGKVDS